1 MNTPLTL
8 LFPSKWCVIVLLFS
22 HHSGPQILHGIICFP
37 LTRGDTLQYL
47 LQLFQ
52 SSPLCHHPLSSS
64 FSHSFSHL
72 FISTQIFTEHRICVR
87 LGAKAAR
94 MSVQMLYLASKNFPF
109 WEEDKGE
116 ASYYN
121 AVQSKKGALWAHGGP
136 PDLTWGS
143 PLQVRTDGWGH
154 TSSVRVGELPFQT
167 EAAAELMSR
176 R

>member
-1 MNTPLTL
+1 MKDKLECEYPTHTT
-8 LFPSKWCVIVLLFS
+8 
-22 HHSGPQILHGIICFP
+22 FP
-37 LTRGDTLQYL
+37 LQVMCNCTFIQPSLRSSNSSWHNLLSSHPRDTLQYL

-143 PLQVRTDGWGH
+143 PLQVRTDG
-154 TSSVRVGELPFQT
+154 
-167 EAAAELMSR
+167 
-176 R
+176 

>member
-1 MNTPLTL
+1 MCNCTFIQPSLRSSNSSWHNL
-8 LFPSKWCVIVLLFS
+8 LSSHPRGHLAISVAAISVKPSLSLS
-22 HHSGPQILHGIICFP
+22 
-37 LTRGDTLQYL
+37 
-47 LQLFQ
+47 
-52 SSPLCHHPLSSS
+52 LSSS